1 MRNFKSL
8 TYLLIIILF
17 AVCLLLEITR
27 LFLKLKLDDD
37 FFSALGSVADSL
49 ASLTGIGVLL
59 FTYFALQEARKQRE
73 IADEPV
79 VTIRLLPDIKN
90 NNFLSFTLKNTGG
103 GPAYD
108 LSVKFNPDLP
118 YGEGTLNNLNMFKQ
132 MSLLDKNEEV
142 NFLFDSAFEYYNSNH
157 PMTTMATVIYYK
169 HPKDQKKGKAIL
181 RDFEINFEERKGQMN
196 LITRDI
202 SDLVKEVQELKH
214 AIVIANYERGDKN
227 D

>member
-8 TYLLIIILF
+8 AYLLIIILL
-17 AVCLLLEITR
+17 AVWSVLGITR
-27 LFLKLKLDDD
+27 SFLKLKLDND

-49 ASLTGIGVLL
+49 ASLTSIGVLL
-59 FTYFALQEARKQRE
+59 FTYFALQESRKQRE
-73 IADEPV
+73 NADEPV
-79 VTIRLLPDIKN
+79 VTLRLLPEVKN

-108 LSVKFNPDLP
+108 LSVRFNPDLP
-118 YGEGTLNNLNMFKQ
+118 YGNETLNNLNMFKR

-142 NFLFDSAFEYYNSNH
+142 NFLFDSASEYYNSNN
-157 PMTTMATVIYYK
+157 PKVTIATVTYYK
-169 HPKDQKKGKAIL
+169 QPKDQKKTKAIV
-181 RDFEINFEERKGQMN
+181 RDFEIDFEERKGQMN

>member
-1 MRNFKSL
+1 MRNLKSL
-8 TYLLIIILF
+8 AYLLIIILL
-17 AVCLLLEITR
+17 AVWSVLEITR
-27 LFLKLKLDDD
+27 SFLKLKLDND

-49 ASLTGIGVLL
+49 ASLTSIGVLL
-59 FTYFALQEARKQRE
+59 FTYFALQESRKQRE
-73 IADEPV
+73 NADEPV
-79 VTIRLLPDIKN
+79 VTLRLLPEVKN

-108 LSVKFNPDLP
+108 LSVRFNPDLP
-118 YGEGTLNNLNMFKQ
+118 YGNETLNNLNMFKR

-142 NFLFDSAFEYYNSNH
+142 NFLFDSASEYYNSNN
-157 PMTTMATVIYYK
+157 PKVTVATVTYYK
-169 HPKDQKKGKAIL
+169 QPKDQKKTKAIV
-181 RDFEINFEERKGQMN
+181 RDFEIDFEERKGQMN